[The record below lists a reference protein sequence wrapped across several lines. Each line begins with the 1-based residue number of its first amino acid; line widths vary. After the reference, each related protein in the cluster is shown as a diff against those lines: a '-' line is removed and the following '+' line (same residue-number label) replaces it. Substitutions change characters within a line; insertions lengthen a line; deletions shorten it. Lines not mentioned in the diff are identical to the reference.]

1 MATTSLPMF
10 RPSRDSV
17 AVLTELQALGARWV
31 SPDGPGLSRTGGAG
45 PSDHKALVLAGETL
59 MIPIHTAAAA
69 TSPYAIRTSGRGTG
83 VLERDGLFVGEVT
96 FPAPPRFYAEATAD
110 GV

>member
-1 MATTSLPMF
+1 ML

-17 AVLTELQALGARWV
+17 ALLTELQSLGARWV

-69 TSPYAIRTSGRGTG
+69 ASPLRHPG
-83 VLERDGLFVGEVT
+83 VGAAG
-96 FPAPPRFYAEATAD
+96 AASSSATDSSSAR
-110 GV
+110 